1 MARAYPKFD
10 IFCICMHAWI
20 DGSASSL
27 QRTRA
32 HARTAILSV
41 GVVRG
46 LIMSK
51 HRKWLGQL
59 AASTAIEGV
68 PPDVFAALELAD
80 PLPEIARVS
89 ALPACRTTTI
99 WDESSW
105 INWTRRNGGGSSRS
119 VPCRCSEPEVQGWL
133 ADAFASTVGHL
144 VVRLLSS
151 VERAEQA
158 RGARDRQLF
167 QFYKTFVAFGLLEA
181 RERETGARYS
191 LVLRTRIDSSSGT
204 NWISKS
210 LQANWFKL
218 ALARG
223 VEPGSVRLA
232 NDYSWLAVRRDAERL
247 ARIWP
252 EQIAERC
259 GDCTA
264 NLSLAEKGQ
273 MICPDFWPNGSN
285 AALELIDLCSAEA
298 SAWSGSCSNLL
309 AKTPIRSDPEGMGFD
324 AKSVTG
330 QGAGCKSTDADVHA
344 RPASAFPIRT
354 ACHPKAR
361 LAIGLFA
368 APSLKATCLSEGPNS
383 ILFGAVDNKTV
394 RKRLPC

>member
-1 MARAYPKFD
+1 MQLVYVAPKYTNGNTQRD
-10 IFCICMHAWI
+10 PGGA
-20 DGSASSL
+20 DPPSVVQLVSL
-27 QRTRA
+27 RPYV
-32 HARTAILSV
+32 S
-41 GVVRG
+41 
-46 LIMSK
+46 
-51 HRKWLGQL
+51 
-59 AASTAIEGV
+59 AIESEGSR
-68 PPDVFAALELAD
+68 LKMRELD
-80 PLPEIARVS
+80 
-89 ALPACRTTTI
+89 
-99 WDESSW
+99 D
-105 INWTRRNGGGSSRS
+105 
-119 VPCRCSEPEVQGWL
+119 
-133 ADAFASTVGHL
+133 

-151 VERAEQA
+151 AERAEQA

-298 SAWSGSCSNLL
+298 SAWSSSCSNLL
-309 AKTPIRSDPEGMGFD
+309 AKTPI
-324 AKSVTG
+324 
-330 QGAGCKSTDADVHA
+330 DADHRGLHWRCQQQQQEQLRELRQANAHGSAHRGLAA
-344 RPASAFPIRT
+344 RR
-354 ACHPKAR
+354 HR
-361 LAIGLFA
+361 LLV
-368 APSLKATCLSEGPNS
+368 
-383 ILFGAVDNKTV
+383 FGSF
-394 RKRLPC
+394 

>member
-1 MARAYPKFD
+1 MDHR
-10 IFCICMHAWI
+10 
-20 DGSASSL
+20 SSSSL

-105 INWTRRNGGGSSRS
+105 INWTRRNGGAASRS

-151 VERAEQA
+151 AERAEQA

-298 SAWSGSCSNLL
+298 SAWSSSCSNLL
-309 AKTPIRSDPEGMGFD
+309 AKTPIRSDPEGMGSD

-330 QGAGCKSTDADVHA
+330 QGAGCKSTDAEVHA
-344 RPASAFPIRT
+344 RPALAFPIRT

-361 LAIGLFA
+361 LAVGLFA